1 MSKEMKKDLK
11 KSQCVNKVDEM
22 MSSSSES
29 EVEFSG
35 DEAYDN
41 GSNAFSFEPE
51 YTEEEIQ
58 ERLRQYTEQ
67 NETRKTPIDFVAESN
82 LIFRQDNW

>member
-1 MSKEMKKDLK
+1 MVRFMSKEMKKDLK

-41 GSNAFSFEPE
+41 GSNAFSFDPE
-51 YTEEEIQ
+51 YTET
-58 ERLRQYTEQ
+58 RLGKHRQILLPNQ
-67 NETRKTPIDFVAESN
+67 I
-82 LIFRQDNW
+82 